1 MDGRQ
6 VARALKTP
14 VTLVLLVALVYFAA
28 QWGWD
33 AARKPIP
40 PQPLAPCVV
49 KEVGPVL
56 KPEHV
61 WVNVLNGSK
70 TNGLSKRLGQILSAD
85 GFKVFSRVN
94 ADRNDYPT
102 SEVVGHS
109 EDAPEVVL
117 VRQAFQDIPFRADG
131 RADRFVDVI
140 IGEVQPVPAEHPE
153 FGVELPDG
161 KACLPEPAVSTPQ
174 G

>member
-1 MDGRQ
+1 MDARQ
-6 VARALKTP
+6 VVRALKTP
-14 VTLVLLVALVYFAA
+14 VTLVILVALVYFAA

-33 AARKPIP
+33 AARQPIP
-40 PQPLAPCVV
+40 KRPPDPCVV
-49 KEVGPVL
+49 KQIGPTL
-56 KPEHV
+56 QPEHV
-61 WVNVLNGSK
+61 YVNVLNGSK
-70 TNGLSKRLGQILSAD
+70 TNGLAKRLGQILSAD
-85 GFKVFSRVN
+85 GFKVYSRVN
-94 ADRNDYPT
+94 AERDDHPA

-153 FGVELPDG
+153 FGVELPNG
-161 KACLPEPAVSTPQ
+161 TACLPDPPIVAPTQ
-174 G
+174 